1 MKLSKV
7 KTTKVTKIYSDIESL
22 IPNTA
27 LSLISLYGKM
37 VWSTIIDD
45 LYNFGYAI
53 PYTETE
59 FIEEKWAEWSE
70 QQSSLLSSNIEKRL
84 ITTLVLTA

>member
-1 MKLSKV
+1 
-7 KTTKVTKIYSDIESL
+7 
-22 IPNTA
+22 
-27 LSLISLYGKM
+27 M